1 MEEEREEKSHYHDD
15 DCKSPEDSG
24 NGPSIPPCSQKWA
37 ERTQN
42 LKKGMR
48 NIFDVDSDS
57 DDEDTMSVDELKDF
71 KMDKIMKDILSC
83 EDISAICKRPH
94 SEILE
99 ERATMNE
106 PNRKIVFDQLFAE
119 IVENQLRAGK
129 DGKVDPIT
137 DEFSGWFSDFAV
149 EIPSSVPVELEKQL
163 DEGKI
168 DSMDADIASWFSDFV
183 EVSPSAPDVLA
194 ESPPLASIAPI
205 KDSVPPPSTSKQ
217 SSQKPILF
225 TFEVL
230 MPFDSA
236 VTTSQPMAATSTK
249 CSRQKGGKRNCWEP
263 RCKSKNKPKKRQTA
277 SAEII
282 EEWAILSGNKFRTQ
296 YKPESYHFW
305 DRRMRIMMGEIPN
318 NISHVSS
325 PQVSRPKR
333 EIRIEPE
340 AESSEDESN
349 GKWLEWLMKNDN
361 MEVPQCRIVKTEDV

>member
-1 MEEEREEKSHYHDD
+1 MANKRQKVMEEER
-15 DCKSPEDSG
+15 
-24 NGPSIPPCSQKWA
+24 
-37 ERTQN
+37 
-42 LKKGMR
+42 
-48 NIFDVDSDS
+48 DSDS

-137 DEFSGWFSDFAV
+137 DEFSGWFSDFAI

-163 DEGKI
+163 DAGKV
-168 DSMDADIASWFSDFV
+168 DPMDAEIASWFSDFV

-205 KDSVPPPSTSKQ
+205 KDSVPPPSI
-217 SSQKPILF
+217 SQKPILF

-325 PQVSRPKR
+325 PQVPRPKR
-333 EIRIEPE
+333 EIRFEPE